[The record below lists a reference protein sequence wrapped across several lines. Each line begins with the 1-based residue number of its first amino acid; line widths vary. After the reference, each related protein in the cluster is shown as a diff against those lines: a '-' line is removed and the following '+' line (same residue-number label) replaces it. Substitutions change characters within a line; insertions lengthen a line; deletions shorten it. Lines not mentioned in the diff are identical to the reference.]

1 MKLTLVNNLALEFRD
16 EVHHYL
22 LKHSHLIIV
31 IVGIDSIAS
40 RFNEIT
46 KSLVRNNNIEH
57 TLPSR
62 TNTTIIN
69 TE

>member
-1 MKLTLVNNLALEFRD
+1 MKPKLFNNLVLEFWD
-16 EVHHYL
+16 EVDHYL
-22 LKHSHLIIV
+22 NTRLIIV

-40 RFNEIT
+40 WFKEIT

-62 TNTTIIN
+62 TNTTIIY
-69 TE
+69 